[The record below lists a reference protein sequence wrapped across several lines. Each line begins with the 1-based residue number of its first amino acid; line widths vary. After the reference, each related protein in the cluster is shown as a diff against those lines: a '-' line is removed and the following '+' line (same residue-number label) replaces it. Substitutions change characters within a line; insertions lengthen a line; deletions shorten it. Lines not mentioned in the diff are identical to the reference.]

1 MYLQLFSCGYEEY
14 PECGKWELL
23 FPVAFNAAR
32 TSLSILRL
40 TAVFFYR
47 NLINIVSFWMPSYQG
62 LNCFNCSSVCSGQS
76 SVAIGRAFA
85 MIFLS
90 FSVSGFFNKSSNVIV
105 FILIKSIYILRFYYL
120 LFLLAII
127 I

>member
-40 TAVFFYR
+40 TAVFFLQKPYKYR
-47 NLINIVSFWMPSYQG
+47 
-62 LNCFNCSSVCSGQS
+62 
-76 SVAIGRAFA
+76 
-85 MIFLS
+85 
-90 FSVSGFFNKSSNVIV
+90 
-105 FILIKSIYILRFYYL
+105 
-120 LFLLAII
+120 FLLDAFVPGFELF
-127 I
+127 

>member
-40 TAVFFYR
+40 TAVFFTET
-47 NLINIVSFWMPSYQG
+47 L
-62 LNCFNCSSVCSGQS
+62 
-76 SVAIGRAFA
+76 
-85 MIFLS
+85 
-90 FSVSGFFNKSSNVIV
+90 
-105 FILIKSIYILRFYYL
+105 
-120 LFLLAII
+120 
-127 I
+127 